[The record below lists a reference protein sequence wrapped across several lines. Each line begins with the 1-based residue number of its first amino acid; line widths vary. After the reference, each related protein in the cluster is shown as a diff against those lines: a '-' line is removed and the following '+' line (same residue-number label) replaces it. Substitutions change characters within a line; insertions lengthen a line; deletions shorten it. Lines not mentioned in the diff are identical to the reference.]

1 MRLTQILLIAAAFLL
16 LQQGAPHAG
25 YTENLTVQVFD
36 QALRPVEGA
45 QAYVEYE
52 LNSIKGDV
60 KTKPKA
66 TDSTG
71 YANILFTDYEE
82 IESSTDYAYTLYVK
96 YGDQLESASLVAVN
110 GESRTYTMEVE
121 SYIAFV
127 RVMDQTGKPL
137 SANVTANGVTRQ
149 TNAEGSTF
157 FALPPG
163 NYTLKVERSDLV
175 RNLPL
180 LINAATGDRSID
192 AVLSYYSLEVHVKDD
207 RRNPLSATVDVNG
220 EAAKTDSDGVARF
233 SNITTDT
240 PTVIVTYGQ
249 GIKRMQALLQAS
261 NSLEVV
267 FDVNKPAIKDQVS
280 TISPS
285 GVGTIRFFVEDTGP
299 EASGVDTVSVSYEVG
314 ATQNQLSVYAI
325 GYNSYEVK
333 IPAQAAGT
341 LVKYSITVSDKEG
354 NTAASQGDYV
364 VQPQSQSNSSA
375 PAPDAPM
382 PASEPVQNET
392 IFVGIVALAVL
403 AFAAIYYFNKKRAER
418 AIEPPPSSPPASP
431 PQLPQQ

>member
-1 MRLTQILLIAAAFLL
+1 MRLAAILLIAAAFML
-16 LQQGAPHAG
+16 LQQGMASAG

-71 YANILFTDYEE
+71 YVNILFTDYEE

-96 YGDQLESASLVAVN
+96 YGDQLVSASLVAVN
-110 GESRTYTMEVE
+110 GENRTYTMEVE

-127 RVMDQTGKPL
+127 RVMDQTGKSL
-137 SANVTANGVTRQ
+137 AANVTANGLTKQ
-149 TNAEGSTF
+149 TSADGATF
-157 FALPPG
+157 FALSPG
-163 NYTLKVERSDLV
+163 NYTLKVERSGLV
-175 RNLPL
+175 KNLPL

-192 AVLSYYSLEVHVKDD
+192 VVLSYYSLEVHVKDD
-207 RRNPLSATVDVNG
+207 RRNPLSAAVEVNG
-220 EAAKTDSDGVARF
+220 AAAKTDSDGVARF
-233 SNITTDT
+233 GNITTDT

-249 GIKRMQALLQAS
+249 GLKRIQALLQVS
-261 NSLEVV
+261 KELDVV
-267 FDVNKPAIKDQVS
+267 FDVNRPAIKDQVS

-299 EASGVDTVSVSYEVG
+299 DASGVDTVSVSYGVG
-314 ATQNQLSVYAI
+314 GTQNQLSVYAI

-333 IPAQAAGT
+333 IPAQPAGT
-341 LVKYSITVSDKEG
+341 LVKYTISVADKEG
-354 NTAASQGDYV
+354 NSATSQGDYV
-364 VQPQSQSNSSA
+364 VQAPSQSNSSA
-375 PAPDAPM
+375 PSQDAPL
-382 PASEPVQNET
+382 PTSQPLQNET

-403 AFAAIYYFNKKRAER
+403 AFAAIYYFNKKRAEK
-418 AIEPPPSSPPASP
+418 AIEPPPASPPAFP
-431 PQLPQQ
+431 PSVPQQ